1 MNPFKLVY
9 KNYLTDH
16 GFSFKET
23 EDGRIEID
31 EEKMRIEVDLTQ
43 GIDVRIFYK
52 RKFPEIKDERRKIGL
67 VEYYASEEG
76 VWFTRPVTE
85 FDEIRIDEII
95 DLVERHITQLE
106 EMAEMVLQYNHRL
119 QGPAQPVCP
128 LPRHGLSEKSRE
140 YPSMRVSAP

>member
-16 GFSFKET
+16 GFSFRET

-31 EEKMRIEVDLTQ
+31 EDQMRIEVDLTQ

-95 DLVERHITQLE
+95 DLVERRITQLE
-106 EMAEMVLQYNHRL
+106 EMAEMVLQ
-119 QGPAQPVCP
+119 
-128 LPRHGLSEKSRE
+128 
-140 YPSMRVSAP
+140 

>member
-16 GFSFKET
+16 GFSFRET

-31 EEKMRIEVDLTQ
+31 EEQMRIEIDLTQ
-43 GIDVRIFYK
+43 GIDVRILYK

-67 VEYYASEEG
+67 VEYYASKEG

-85 FDEIRIDEII
+85 FDGIRIDEII
-95 DLVERHITQLE
+95 ELVERRITQLE
-106 EMAEMVLQYNHRL
+106 ETADLIFQ
-119 QGPAQPVCP
+119 
-128 LPRHGLSEKSRE
+128 
-140 YPSMRVSAP
+140 